1 MRSLNYTSLKALDL
15 LFLDKGSI
23 AQPAKSDLNKKSFPK
38 QKTVQNFTID
48 AQVFRRTENENPLA
62 QEMGVTSQPV
72 PANLP
77 TMGRSAGT
85 G

>member
-23 AQPAKSDLNKKSFPK
+23 AQTAKSDLNKKSFPK

-48 AQVFRRTENENPLA
+48 ARGFRKTKNVNPPTW
-62 QEMGVTSQPV
+62 EMGVTS
-72 PANLP
+72 
-77 TMGRSAGT
+77 
-85 G
+85 